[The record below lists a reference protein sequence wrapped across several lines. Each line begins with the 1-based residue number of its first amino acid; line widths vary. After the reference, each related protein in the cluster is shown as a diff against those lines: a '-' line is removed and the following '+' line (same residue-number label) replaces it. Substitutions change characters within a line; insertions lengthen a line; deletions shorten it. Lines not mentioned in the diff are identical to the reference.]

1 MCLSSPATELSSPL
15 QAAGFLFTL
24 HRRLTGLGS
33 APLRE
38 GQFLMPVGTVK
49 FFNGVKGF
57 GFITPDGGGKD
68 DFVHV
73 AAVASAGWATLK
85 QRQRIK
91 YDLVADER
99 GKDSAVN
106 LRHLLR

>member
-1 MCLSSPATELSSPL
+1 
-15 QAAGFLFTL
+15 
-24 HRRLTGLGS
+24 
-33 APLRE
+33 
-38 GQFLMPVGTVK
+38 MPVGTVK

-68 DFVHV
+68 DFVDV
-73 AAVASAGWATLK
+73 AAVSKAGWATLK
-85 QRQRIK
+85 QRQRIE

-106 LRHLLR
+106 LQNLRR